1 MQSLILEGFMGS
13 GKTYIGRKL
22 SARLELPFIDTDLEI
37 ERRQQTAIA
46 DIFSS
51 CGEEAFRQMETSMLG
66 GLMLEDTKAVI
77 SLGGGAP
84 VREANRRCIRS
95 MGQVFYLKAPVDILL
110 QRLRREKEGR
120 PMLKGDDLES
130 TIERLLKARE
140 GLYMSLA
147 DHVIDVSTED
157 ADMVCDSI
165 MEAYVG

>member
-1 MQSLILEGFMGS
+1 MRIVLEGFMGS
-13 GKTYIGRKL
+13 GKSAVGR
-22 SARLELPFIDTDLEI
+22 RLAESLDIPFVDTDSEI
-37 ERRQQTAIA
+37 ENRQGCAIA

-84 VREANRRCIRS
+84 VREANRRFIRS

-120 PMLKGDDLES
+120 PMLKGDDLAG

>member
-1 MQSLILEGFMGS
+1 MGS

-37 ERRQQTAIA
+37 ERRQQNAIA

-84 VREANRRCIRS
+84 
-95 MGQVFYLKAPVDILL
+95 
-110 QRLRREKEGR
+110 GR
-120 PMLKGDDLES
+120 FS
-130 TIERLLKARE
+130 T
-140 GLYMSLA
+140 
-147 DHVIDVSTED
+147 
-157 ADMVCDSI
+157 
-165 MEAYVG
+165 

>member
-1 MQSLILEGFMGS
+1 MGS

-37 ERRQQTAIA
+37 ERRQGIAIA

-66 GLMLEDTKAVI
+66 GLALSDTDAVI

-84 VREANRRCIRS
+84 VRDANRRLIHG
-95 MGQVFYLKAPVDILL
+95 MGQVFYLKAPLEVLL
-110 QRLRREKEGR
+110 ERLSREKEGR
-120 PMLKGDDLES
+120 PMLKGDDLKA
-130 TIERLLKARE
+130 TVERLLLERE
-140 GLYMSLA
+140 ELYQSLA
-147 DHVIDVSTED
+147 DHVIDVSDED
-157 ADMVCDSI
+157 ADKICDII